1 MRGAVLA
8 ATVVAMM
15 VAIVAQADAG
25 CRWEWLCDQY
35 GKCAQKP
42 ICDSTL
48 DIVPPRPPSVAP
60 IVPPSIQPIP
70 TPTIPPIGTRQCR
83 QVRRCDSWGNCVWDT
98 VCY

>member
-1 MRGAVLA
+1 MRKLTVLVGMLGLTTVFAV
-8 ATVVAMM
+8 T
-15 VAIVAQADAG
+15 ADAG

-42 ICDSTL
+42 VCDSTL

-70 TPTIPPIGTRQCR
+70 SPTIPPIGTRTCR
-83 QVRRCDSWGNCVWDT
+83 QVRRCDAWGNCIWDT
-98 VCY
+98 GCY

>member
-1 MRGAVLA
+1 MKTALLAVA
-8 ATVVAMM
+8 VVAITA
-15 VAIVAQADAG
+15 AIVGPAEAG
-25 CRWEWLCDQY
+25 CRWEWLCDQC
-35 GKCAQKP
+35 GRCAQKP

-48 DIVPPRPPSVAP
+48 DIVPPRPPSIAP

-70 TPTIPPIGTRQCR
+70 RPTIPPIGTQQCR